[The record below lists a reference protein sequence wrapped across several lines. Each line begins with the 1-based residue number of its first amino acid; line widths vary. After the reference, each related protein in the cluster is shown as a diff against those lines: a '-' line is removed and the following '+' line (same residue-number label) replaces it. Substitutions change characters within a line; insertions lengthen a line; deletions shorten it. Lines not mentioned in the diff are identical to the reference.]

1 MKMLPGLVL
10 LLLSASASSGAVD
23 NPITSSRS
31 HSTWDDE
38 SGFPGGHVYAMTQTA
53 DGYLWFGTGNGL
65 VRYDGLRFEFIPREN
80 SNDLSNGLIPRVLT
94 DASGQLWA
102 IDDFTHLFRY
112 EAGALTGPVPDNG
125 RHDYAPS
132 SVNMTSDGWLLFI
145 SELQGVVE
153 YKQGER
159 RVLLE
164 PRAVPGPPTAVAQT
178 ADGTIWIGT
187 AEKGLFKFRPEEGEA
202 SLLQVPSL
210 RNKRINCLLPLANT
224 TLLVGTKQGL
234 FISHRNNSF
243 SEVSLTP
250 RHDEILALA
259 SGFKGRIWIGT
270 ENHVFKV
277 DPKDIDAKGR
287 IRPLEQLTVN
297 GNTAVTALFEDRDGN
312 LWIGEP
318 EAIERYRDSAF
329 ITYRSSEDSS
339 EGSAAGLPCSN
350 CGAIYADSDQ
360 GVWFAPPDGGLF
372 RISQGRV
379 QSIEID
385 GLKNDI
391 VYSIAGAED
400 EVWVARR
407 NGGLT
412 RLTVEGTSVRASP
425 QRQPSESFPIQDAV
439 YSVFREPN
447 GTVWA
452 GTLHRGLSRLRNGTW
467 RTFTTKDGL
476 PSDGISVITGNES
489 GLIFVGTPDGLAEL
503 RNDRWTSY
511 NTHDGLPPGAIESL
525 FLDGSDTL
533 WIGTSRGIAF
543 LRSGVVHVPLGAP
556 TALYGD
562 ILGIAEKNGW
572 LWIATSDHILR
583 VRCSALLKQEYAEG
597 DYREFGVT
605 DGLPTVEGVKRSPS
619 VELDN
624 RGNIWFS
631 LKQGI
636 SFLAASAF
644 ADPAF
649 PVTIRIEGTLVDGK
663 YVATGDHIRIP
674 SGRHRLTFQYA
685 GINVSNPEGVRYHY
699 RLADVDSPWSEPTP
713 LREVDFTN
721 IAPGRFEFQVAA
733 RNPDGV
739 WNSHVSAIVFEVE
752 PSILQTR
759 WFQAASVGILA
770 LFALGAYRL
779 RVQQLHRQFNIGLEA
794 RVNERTRIAREL
806 HDTLLQSLQGLMLHF
821 QTGIDLLPGR
831 PVEARKTLEIAVD
844 RADQAINEGR
854 DAVQGLRA
862 SAVEGNDLVS
872 AVRILGEELGA
883 ADKSE
888 NSPVFEVEVEGAP
901 RNLHPILRDEVY
913 RIAAEA
919 MRNAF
924 RHARAQRIEV
934 EILYGER
941 WLRLRVRDD
950 GKGIDPKL
958 LSGDGRAGH
967 YGLHGMRERAQLA
980 GGKLVVWSK
989 LDSGTE
995 VDLSIPATT
1004 AYATSY
1010 RRRSWLSEKLSG
1022 KGANGKETDVKE
1034 TKIKS

>member
-1 MKMLPGLVL
+1 MKTLLGIVL
-10 LLLSASASSGAVD
+10 LVLSASAASAVD
-23 NPITSSRS
+23 NSIAASRS
-31 HSTWDDE
+31 HSIWDRA
-38 SGFPGGHVYAMTQTA
+38 SGFPGGHVYSMTQTA

-65 VRYDGLRFEFIPREN
+65 LRYDGLSFEFIRKAN
-80 SNDLSNGLIPRVLT
+80 SNDLSFGLIPGVLT

-102 IDDFTHLFRY
+102 ADDFTHLFRY
-112 EAGALTGPVPDNG
+112 EAGLLKGPVPDNG
-125 RHDYAPS
+125 RHDYAVN
-132 SVNMTSDGWLLFI
+132 SVNKTFDGWLLFV

-153 YKQGER
+153 YRNGER
-159 RVLLE
+159 GVLLE

-187 AEKGLFKFRPEEGEA
+187 AEKGLFQFRPDKGEA

-210 RNKRINCLLPLANT
+210 KNKRINCLLPLANT
-224 TLLVGTKQGL
+224 TLLVGTQQGL
-234 FISHRNNSF
+234 FISHGDNSF
-243 SEVSLTP
+243 SEVSPTLG
-250 RHDEILALA
+250 HDEILALG
-259 SGFKGRIWIGT
+259 SGLKGRIWIGT
-270 ENHVFKV
+270 EGRVFKA
-277 DPKDIDAKGR
+277 DLKDIDAEGR
-287 IRPLEQLTVN
+287 IRSLEQLMVD
-297 GNTAVTALFEDRDGN
+297 GKRAVTALFEDRDGN

-318 EAIERYRDSAF
+318 EAIERYQDGAF
-329 ITYRSSEDSS
+329 ITYRSSE
-339 EGSAAGLPCSN
+339 GLPCTD
-350 CGAIYADSDQ
+350 CGAIYVDSDRR
-360 GVWFAPPDGGLF
+360 VWFAPPDGGLF

-379 QSIEID
+379 QSIEIA

-391 VYSIAGAED
+391 VYSIAGAAGD
-400 EVWVARR
+400 VWVARR

-412 RLTVEGTSVRASP
+412 RLTVEDTSGRVSTY
-425 QRQPSESFPIQDAV
+425 RQQGESIKDAV
-439 YSVFREPN
+439 YCVYREPD

-452 GTLHRGLSRLRNGTW
+452 GTLYQGLSRLRNGT
-467 RTFTTKDGL
+467 RHTFTTKDGL
-476 PSDGISVITGNES
+476 PSDKISVITGNES
-489 GLIFVGTPDGLAEL
+489 GLIFVGTPNGLAEFK
-503 RNDRWTSY
+503 NDRWTSY

-583 VRCSALLKQEYAEG
+583 VRCSALLKQAYAEG
-597 DYREFGVT
+597 DYREFAVT
-605 DGLPTVEGVKRSPS
+605 DGLPSVEGVKRSPS

-636 SFLAASAF
+636 SLLSASAF

-649 PVTIRIEGTLVDGK
+649 PVTTRIEGMLVDGK
-663 YVATGDHIRIP
+663 YVGTGDHIRIS

-699 RLADVDSPWSEPTP
+699 RLADADSSWSEQTL

-733 RNPDGV
+733 SNSDGV
-739 WNSHVSAIVFEVE
+739 WNSNGAAIAFEVE

-770 LFALGAYRL
+770 LLALGVYQL

-794 RVNERTRIAREL
+794 RVNERTRIARDL

-862 SAVEGNDLVS
+862 SAVETNDLVS
-872 AVRILGEELGA
+872 AVRILGEELGT
-883 ADKSE
+883 ADTNQ
-888 NSPVFEVEVEGAP
+888 NSVVFEAQVEGAP

-919 MRNAF
+919 LRNAF
-924 RHARAQRIEV
+924 QHAHAQRIEV

-950 GKGIDPKL
+950 GKGIDPKF
-958 LSGDGRAGH
+958 LSADGRAKH
-967 YGLHGMRERAQLA
+967 YGLHGMRERAQLV
-980 GGKLVVWSK
+980 GGKLAVWSK

-995 VDLSIPATT
+995 VDLSIPAST

-1022 KGANGKETDVKE
+1022 RGTNGKETDVKE